1 MALSSQ
7 KQQALPVERAQENSL
22 AALWREVVTENPV
35 YQREA
40 RTVPIPVNYSPEKA
54 EALREKVRAT
64 RAKWEALTPA
74 GRLWKSTA
82 PYLLIFVVFY
92 FLLPIAM
99 AYMRGGSVGPLIG
112 PLIGSMFVTAI
123 TTASAIVTE
132 REKRTWNALLLTRL
146 SPAQIIGGKVANVLR
161 AQLASQ
167 GMLFVML
174 LVGVARGVMPAL
186 SLLLFPLIFLPTALL
201 GTLVGIETSLW
212 SKNLKGA
219 VNRAMWQ
226 GGGLGLLALLV
237 VLATGF
243 ALFGKLPVF
252 VLLAP
257 VLYALL
263 TMSASLRIWRRML
276 RDLWRAPKDFSG

>member
-263 TMSASLRIWRRML
+263 AVSASLRIWRQML

>member
-161 AQLASQ
+161 TQLASQ

-219 VNRAMWQ
+219 VNKAMWQ
-226 GGGLGLLALLV
+226 GGGLGLFALLV

-263 TMSASLRIWRRML
+263 AVSASLRIWRQML

>member
-7 KQQALPVERAQENSL
+7 KQQTLPIEQSQKNALAEI
-22 AALWREVVTENPV
+22 WREVVTENPV

-40 RTVPIPVNYSPEKA
+40 RTVPIPASYSPEKA
-54 EALREKVRAT
+54 EALREKARLA
-64 RAKWEALTPA
+64 RAKWEARTPA
-74 GRLWKSTA
+74 GKLWKSTA
-82 PYLLIFVVFY
+82 PYLMVFVVFY
-92 FLLPIAM
+92 LLLPLAM

-161 AQLASQ
+161 TQLASQ
-167 GMLFVML
+167 GMLLVML
-174 LVGVARGVMPAL
+174 LVGVARGVVPPLA
-186 SLLLFPLIFLPTALL
+186 LLLFPLILLPTALL

-212 SKNLKGA
+212 SKSLKGA
-219 VNRAMWQ
+219 INKAMWQ
-226 GGGLGLLALLV
+226 GGGLGFLALLV

-243 ALFGKLPVF
+243 AFFGKLPLF

-257 VLYALL
+257 ILYALL
-263 TMSASLRIWRRML
+263 AVMASAHIWRRML
-276 RDLWRAPKDFSG
+276 RDIWRAPKDFSG